1 MLIRKT
7 FRKLQTQHKLTKRMS
22 KKIKTGGRTKK
33 NSTSRRISFTP
44 SQQALDIYQTWD
56 KKAASLDQAILQ
68 FSALT
73 D

>member
-1 MLIRKT
+1 
-7 FRKLQTQHKLTKRMS
+7 MS
-22 KKIKTGGRTKK
+22 KRKKTGGRTKK

-44 SQQALDIYQTWD
+44 SQAALDIYEAWE

-68 FSALT
+68 YSALK